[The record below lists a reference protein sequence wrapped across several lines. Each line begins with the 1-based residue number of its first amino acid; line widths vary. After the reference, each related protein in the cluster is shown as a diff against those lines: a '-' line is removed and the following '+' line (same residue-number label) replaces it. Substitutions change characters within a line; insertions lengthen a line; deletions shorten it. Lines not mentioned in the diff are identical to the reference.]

1 MAVREAEREAGAAGP
16 FEESSAQPDLAPQP
30 LLLPGIVLLIAAVVS
45 DSIKLDIGDVNL
57 RPEIVVGAL
66 LAVWYA
72 FRGGL
77 SELRRSGIIE
87 WCILG
92 WLFVNALSSLLFSPQ
107 PGVSLR
113 LTLLLAGLVML
124 YFVGIMLFRSRDAV
138 VWGGVVWVT
147 AGVVVAALAV
157 IAALTYIAFGW
168 TLGVTL
174 EANYQGDLFTVT
186 PKVHSTLWEPNILG
200 SYSLTVG
207 MLAFALGRAPAFRGS
222 PGWQWWSR
230 IAVAL
235 AFCGVMLSM
244 TRTAWAVA
252 ALLLVLMSALSIWL
266 KVVNWRGL
274 LVSLLLPALVG
285 LGVGVAL
292 GYSMPTASV
301 RTTERLSPQEIA
313 EVYNAAVTRGTSSGS
328 QDQGSAITDRLSG
341 LGELGE
347 VSSFTGR
354 GRIYALALQGW
365 LERPL
370 LGWGT
375 GAFAFY
381 DTGGDKWIGNLELH
395 VLFDTGIVGFLLLA
409 TAVGVAVW
417 RGVRALKVPIREW
430 DTSRF
435 VIGGLLAGALG
446 LALTYQFTEG
456 SWLGLTWVFFALLV
470 SAIRHAGRNGP
481 RAPATV
487 E

>member
-1 MAVREAEREAGAAGP
+1 VP
-16 FEESSAQPDLAPQP
+16 DDAQSELSPQP
-30 LLLPGIVLLIAAVVS
+30 SLLPGIVLLIAAVVS
-45 DSIKLDIGDVNL
+45 DSIRLEIGDVNL

-66 LAVWYA
+66 LAVWYS

-77 SELRRSGIIE
+77 AELKRAGIIE

-92 WLFVNALSSLLFSPQ
+92 WLFVSALSSLLFSPQ

-113 LTLLLAGLVML
+113 LTVLLAGLVML
-124 YFVGIMLFRSRDAV
+124 YFVGLMLFRSRDAV
-138 VWGGVVWVT
+138 VWGGMVWVT
-147 AGVVVAALAV
+147 AGMVVASLAV

-168 TLGVTL
+168 TLGITL
-174 EANYQGDLFTVT
+174 EANYQGDIFSVT

-207 MLAFALGRAPAFRGS
+207 MLAFALGCAPAFRS
-222 PGWQWWSR
+222 PKWQWWSR
-230 IAVAL
+230 IGVAL

-252 ALLLVLMSALSIWL
+252 ALLLVLMSALSLWL

-285 LGVGVAL
+285 LGVGIAL

-313 EVYNAAVTRGTSSGS
+313 EVYNAAVSRGGSSPS
-328 QDQGSAITDRLSG
+328 QGSAITERLSG
-341 LGELGE
+341 LWELGE

-417 RGVRALKVPIREW
+417 RGVRALKVPIGEW
-430 DTSRF
+430 DALRYM
-435 VIGGLLAGALG
+435 VGGLLAGALG
-446 LALTYQFTEG
+446 LFFTYQFTEG
-456 SWLGLTWVFFALLV
+456 SWLGLSWVFFALLV
-470 SAIRHAGRNGP
+470 SAVRHAGRNGL